1 MSFDGYPDMS
11 YFDSPLT
18 TATFDRTPQQ
28 REKRTEILVMLMQS
42 MDLSPKEAEALTNMR
57 MYSRFLQEVDE
68 SIEAQTQN
76 LDAQGVDMQ
85 IGPRP
90 GALRVMARVMV
101 TEELSVL
108 NGALPLPGLDQH
120 ETTEEIE

>member
-1 MSFDGYPDMS
+1 MSFDGFPDMS
-11 YFDSPLT
+11 YFESPLT

-28 REKRTEILVMLMQS
+28 RKKRTEILVMLMQS
-42 MDLSPKEAEALTNMR
+42 MDLSPNEAEALTNMR

-68 SIEAQTQN
+68 SIEAQTQD

-108 NGALPLPGLDQH
+108 NGVLPLPGLEQSRPP
-120 ETTEEIE
+120 EEVK